1 MNDREARDRERLA
14 DYLEGRLP
22 LDQQRAFEQ
31 ELLQDPSASGELYEE
46 LGVREMLRSASRQKT
61 AVVRRLYWLAPLAAA
76 ALVLLMVLPLREPTE
91 EVLRG
96 EIAEL
101 EIVEPGNQV
110 SGEFV
115 LRWRSVPG
123 AATYEVAIFSADAR
137 ALRSESTPDT
147 ALVVADIDTGA
158 KAIKGA
164 IGREP
169 NCLVI
174 DDATY
179 RKLNGGRLQPVLDTF
194 ITLHRLG
201 VHFEITHL
209 VVPGYGDRPEMIR
222 RMCGW
227 ITANLGPG
235 YPLHLLRFFPRYRL
249 DRLAPTPVD
258 TLVSFREL
266 AMAEGVQYVYLGN
279 IPGEPIFIGKKKMS
293 GMHRRGFVRF
303 G

>member
-46 LGVREMLRSASRQKT
+46 LGVREMLRPASRQKT

-147 ALVVADIDTGA
+147 ALVVADIDTGGEGFWRVTA
-158 KAIKGA
+158 RDALA
-164 IGREP
+164 R
-169 NCLVI
+169 VI
-174 DDATY
+174 AESPPVPLRAT
-179 RKLNGGRLQPVLDTF
+179 R
-194 ITLHRLG
+194 
-201 VHFEITHL
+201 
-209 VVPGYGDRPEMIR
+209 
-222 RMCGW
+222 
-227 ITANLGPG
+227 
-235 YPLHLLRFFPRYRL
+235 
-249 DRLAPTPVD
+249 
-258 TLVSFREL
+258 
-266 AMAEGVQYVYLGN
+266 
-279 IPGEPIFIGKKKMS
+279 
-293 GMHRRGFVRF
+293 
-303 G
+303 